1 MPQPWPTP
9 EPQPEPERE
18 PERMPEPV
26 AGREEHEPDAPE
38 LAAEAVSAASAT
50 PTGRDLHA
58 LLESGIAGLTRLQS
72 EEQAAVVRGSDAA
85 TARDGGAPDTV
96 PIDELLYRGRA
107 ALGRAIELRDEIR
120 REGGAPSS
128 EQLDEL
134 FDLLDLAALP

>member
-1 MPQPWPTP
+1 EPWTP
-9 EPQPEPERE
+9 EPQPERQPDRHPERE
-18 PERMPEPV
+18 PVPAPV
-26 AGREEHEPDAPE
+26 AGEEP
-38 LAAEAVSAASAT
+38 LAATATTAT

-58 LLESGIAGLTRLQS
+58 LLESGIAGISRLQS
-72 EEQAAVVRGSDAA
+72 ESEERAVAPRRAAPGNGDAA
-85 TARDGGAPDTV
+85 ADTV
-96 PIDELLYRGRA
+96 PIDALLYRGRA